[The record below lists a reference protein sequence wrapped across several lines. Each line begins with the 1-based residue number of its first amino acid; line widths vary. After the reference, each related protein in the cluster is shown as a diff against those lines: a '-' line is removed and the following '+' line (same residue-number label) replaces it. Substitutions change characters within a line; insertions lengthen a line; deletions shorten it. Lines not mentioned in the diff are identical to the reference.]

1 MKGNKVIGVRLPPD
15 VVLILSRRAE
25 ADMCSRTIGS
35 YVKAWLIREARRNHH
50 KARNGRKVKP

>member
-50 KARNGRKVKP
+50 KARNGR